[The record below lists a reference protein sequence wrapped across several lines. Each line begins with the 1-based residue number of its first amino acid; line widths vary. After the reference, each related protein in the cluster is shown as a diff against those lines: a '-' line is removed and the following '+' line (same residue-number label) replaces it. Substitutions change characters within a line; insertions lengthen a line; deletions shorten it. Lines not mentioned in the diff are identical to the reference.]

1 MDIVLWILLCLFAS
15 VGAVQVLGW
24 LICGLGRPKYAGRA
38 YQVIVLAREPG
49 PLEEQMRYEIH
60 LLRWSTSSRPESLIL
75 LDTGLSEESKQ
86 VCRNLLRGMDS
97 VIVCTPEE
105 LAELFEAQGGALAKN
120 GV

>member
-15 VGAVQVLGW
+15 IGAVQALGW
-24 LICGLGRPKYAGRA
+24 LICGLGRPKYTGRA

-60 LLRWSTSSRPESLIL
+60 LLRWSTSSRPEALIL
-75 LDTGLSEESKQ
+75 LDTGLCEESKQ

-97 VIVCTPEE
+97 VIVCTPGE
-105 LAELFEAQGGALAKN
+105 LTDLFELEGNALAKSE
-120 GV
+120 V